1 MIVNTA
7 STAGL
12 LEAPRMGAYAAA
24 KYGVIRITQ
33 TAAIEYAQKNIRI
46 NAICRRLIGHPQCS
60 KWMKDEQVR
69 KSLLS
74 DDRLA
79 ALAGLRRSAT
89 RSPGSSSTR
98 HDS

>member
-74 DDRLA
+74 TEPLGRAGRPEEIGNAVAWLFFDA
-79 ALAGLRRSAT
+79 A
-89 RSPGSSSTR
+89 
-98 HDS
+98 